1 MSGQEEPLKFAVT
14 RAPSPATAGDGGRA
28 PAPDPVRSR
37 PATTHTEVYRAFE
50 GELRSHPLRFWPIT
64 VSGIRA
70 AGRRKIPLLLFYLPP
85 GIATITSCFLVY
97 YKYAAIAE
105 EAAGLSLAQRMRALA
120 SNLVEVR
127 NLVAELNV
135 DMKFFSLLAIAWYGA
150 GLFAED
156 RRVGAHQLYFSRP
169 LTRLDYFIGKFMVAG
184 FHGALASLAPVLVIC
199 TIAAYSSPDWS
210 FVRDEPEVIL
220 GSVLF
225 ALCWIATVTSI
236 VLAFSSLTD
245 RRSYA
250 LAGIFGFFLLPL
262 GIGQALEEVFD
273 DDRYLLLS
281 PVIDFR
287 ILADWLLER
296 SRPLMPEYVGEAGL
310 IVAGLVAFSLAVV
323 WFRLRR
329 MEAVG

>member
-1 MSGQEEPLKFAVT
+1 M
-14 RAPSPATAGDGGRA
+14 
-28 PAPDPVRSR
+28 
-37 PATTHTEVYRAFE
+37 
-50 GELRSHPLRFWPIT
+50 
-64 VSGIRA
+64 
-70 AGRRKIPLLLFYLPP
+70 
-85 GIATITSCFLVY
+85 
-97 YKYAAIAE
+97 
-105 EAAGLSLAQRMRALA
+105 
-120 SNLVEVR
+120 
-127 NLVAELNV
+127 
-135 DMKFFSLLAIAWYGA
+135 
-150 GLFAED
+150 
-156 RRVGAHQLYFSRP
+156 
-169 LTRLDYFIGKFMVAG
+169 
-184 FHGALASLAPVLVIC
+184 LVIC